1 MLPAPTFSSGWG
13 HEMSTS
19 TTAAPQ
25 RQQPS
30 ERDQFWLDHDK
41 AQGASGQTAKEYAAE
56 QGLSLHAFY
65 QARKRLRTLGL
76 LAPAPVRSE
85 PARKRSRGKAVSFS
99 KIGVTP
105 VLTDPRF
112 RLELP
117 GGMALEWSGG
127 DVPESVAVL
136 LERLARPA

>member
-1 MLPAPTFSSGWG
+1 
-13 HEMSTS
+13 MSTS
-19 TTAAPQ
+19 RAAATQ
-25 RQQPS
+25 TRQPS
-30 ERDQFWLDHDK
+30 ERDQFWLDHET
-41 AQGASGQTAKEYAAE
+41 AQGASGQTAKEYSAA

-65 QARKRLRTLGL
+65 QARKRLRALGL
-76 LAPAPVRSE
+76 LAAAPDRSN
-85 PARKRSRGKAVSFS
+85 PARKRSRAKAVSFS
-99 KIGVTP
+99 KIAVTP
-105 VLTDPRF
+105 AVTDPRF

>member
-1 MLPAPTFSSGWG
+1 MGE
-13 HEMSTS
+13 HEMSRS
-19 TTAAPQ
+19 RAATAET
-25 RQQPS
+25 QQAN
-30 ERDQFWLDHDK
+30 ERDRFWLDHEA
-41 AQGASGQTAKEYAAE
+41 AQGASGQTAKEYAAA

-65 QARKRLRTLGL
+65 QARKRLRALGL
-76 LAPAPVRSE
+76 LAAAPGRSKR
-85 PARKRSRGKAVSFS
+85 ARKRPQGKAISFS
-99 KIGVTP
+99 KVAVMPT
-105 VLTDPRF
+105 VTDPRF